1 MQKHFISQHLF
12 SYLYLPSMWIRLKH
26 LVVQWPP
33 ESGAGIINQ
42 HVEGKNNTYFAGQ
55 IDLELKR

>member
-1 MQKHFISQHLF
+1 
-12 SYLYLPSMWIRLKH
+12 MWIRLKH
-26 LVVQWPP
+26 LGVQRPP

-42 HVEGKNNTYFAGQ
+42 HVEEKNDTYFAGQ